1 MRAGVVPG
9 AVFPDS
15 ELLPRC
21 RPDLDISSAAQR
33 TAWKNGEKASF
44 SPFGRAQAQVFADQD

>member
-1 MRAGVVPG
+1 MTADMAPG

-21 RPDLDISSAAQR
+21 RPDWDISSAAQR
-33 TAWKNGEKASF
+33 TAWESGEKASF
-44 SPFGRAQAQVFADQD
+44 YPYGRTYAQVFADQD